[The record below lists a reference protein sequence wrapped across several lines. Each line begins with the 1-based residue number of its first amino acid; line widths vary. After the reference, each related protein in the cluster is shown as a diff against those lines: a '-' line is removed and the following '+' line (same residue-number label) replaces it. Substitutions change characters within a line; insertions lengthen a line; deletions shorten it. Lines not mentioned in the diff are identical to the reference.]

1 MIKSKNVTNITHA
14 VYRSHLINTILN
26 SKSLSKEIYNKLSP
40 LEDLDVD
47 SIKGISKW
55 NSDMETDINFSD
67 VFCNLYLVTNDSKL
81 KNFQFKLL
89 HRALPTNTFLVKIGI
104 KNSDLCNFCKNAS
117 DSILHYIW
125 LCPVV
130 KLFWNRIKTW
140 LEEIF
145 DIPIELN
152 MANIVFI
159 TNVNEYPFE
168 IIEFVMLFTKYY
180 IHCYIWSNNSP
191 TIEVLKAKLKSR
203 EKMERS
209 NSIFKDKL
217 KDHEDRWLK
226 LL

>member
-1 MIKSKNVTNITHA
+1 
-14 VYRSHLINTILN
+14 
-26 SKSLSKEIYNKLSP
+26 
-40 LEDLDVD
+40 
-47 SIKGISKW
+47 
-55 NSDMETDINFSD
+55 METDINFSD

-81 KNFQFKLL
+81 KNFQYKLL
-89 HRALPTNTFLVKIGI
+89 HRTLPTNTFLVKIGI
-104 KNSDLCNFCKNAS
+104 KNSDLCNFCKNDT

-130 KLFWNRIKTW
+130 KLFWNRVKTW

-145 DIPIELN
+145 DIPIELK

-159 TNVNEYPFE
+159 TNVNECPFE

-180 IHCYIWSNNSP
+180 IHCCKWSNNLP

>member
-1 MIKSKNVTNITHA
+1 MA
-14 VYRSHLINTILN
+14 
-26 SKSLSKEIYNKLSP
+26 
-40 LEDLDVD
+40 LEGGEMDVIMHV
-47 SIKGISKW
+47 SS
-55 NSDMETDINFSD
+55 
-67 VFCNLYLVTNDSKL
+67 LYLHLVYDVLFVKL
-81 KNFQFKLL
+81 TKWIGHKFYQLMK
-89 HRALPTNTFLVKIGI
+89 TNTFLVKIRI
-104 KNSDLCNFCKNAS
+104 KNSDLCNFCKNDT
-117 DSILHYIW
+117 DSNLHYIW

-130 KLFWNRIKTW
+130 KLFWNRVKTW

-145 DIPIELN
+145 DIPIELK

-159 TNVNEYPFE
+159 TNVNECPFE

-180 IHCYIWSNNSP
+180 IHCCKWSNNLP

>member
-1 MIKSKNVTNITHA
+1 MEIK
-14 VYRSHLINTILN
+14 YG
-26 SKSLSKEIYNKLSP
+26 
-40 LEDLDVD
+40 D
-47 SIKGISKW
+47 
-55 NSDMETDINFSD
+55 TDINFSD

-81 KNFQFKLL
+81 KKFQYKLL
-89 HRALPTNTFLVKIGI
+89 HKALPTNTFLVKIGI
-104 KNSDLCNFCKNAS
+104 KNSDICNFCKNAS

-140 LEEIF
+140 LEEFF
-145 DIPIELN
+145 DIPIEWN

-159 TNVNEYPFE
+159 TNVNECPFE

-180 IHCYIWSNNSP
+180 IHCCKWSNNLP
-191 TIEVLKAKLKSR
+191 TIEVLKAKLKGT

-217 KDHEDRWLK
+217 KDHEDKWLK